1 MLTSK
6 LFFRRLL
13 MLLGI
18 IFIFSITSC
27 NDNDNSFTPTPV
39 ILNFSPD
46 STKPNKVISVLGGNF
61 DAETSLNIVKFTSA
75 EDSNGNFTID
85 LEAEVIQAQEN
96 ALSVRVPLGAIT
108 GPITVTVNGELG
120 TSPIVEII
128 QLALTITE
136 ISPASANR
144 GDTVTITGQDF
155 SEIISENVVTFG
167 AIQATVTS
175 ASSTSL
181 EVIVPQNAELG
192 NTTVK
197 VSVTSI
203 QEETTSAFEVTDTTA
218 LSVLSYSPSGGS
230 IGAEVTIFGANF
242 SDVISENTVSFNG
255 INATVSAATTTSLTV
270 VVPNGVTSGPIS
282 VTVNG
287 VTATGPDFTVT
298 FSTNDSSTSL
308 DLLKVFWL
316 NDTIAYIVG
325 DDGTLLKTT
334 DSGATWTA
342 DTVIP
347 GLAGTDD
354 LYNVFFID
362 ENTGWATTRS
372 GVIYKTSDAGGSW
385 TEWEDD
391 DKTKS
396 EEIRSII
403 FVDANTGWASGD
415 NGIILHTTD
424 GGSNWDV
431 QAATFNS
438 GTSTYTYDYDT
449 LDFDNIFFSDANNG
463 WAVAEKGTIIS
474 TTDGGS
480 TWIDH
485 TNTTLQA
492 ADIDLKR
499 VIFTDANN
507 GWVVGEQSTI
517 LNTTD
522 GGSTWNTITITGNL
536 PSDIDINYF
545 EIVNN
550 NLIIAV
556 TDDAGLIQS
565 FDGGTTF
572 SSSMVDSGIIS
583 DSTLDLEGI
592 AASPSGKIIIVGDDG
607 VLLK

>member
-1 MLTSK
+1 
-6 LFFRRLL
+6 

>member
-1 MLTSK
+1 
-6 LFFRRLL
+6 

-27 NDNDNSFTPTPV
+27 DDNDNSFTPTPV
-39 ILNFSPD
+39 ILDFSPD
-46 STKPNKVISVLGGNF
+46 LTKPNEVISVLGGNF
-61 DAETSLNIVKFTSA
+61 GAEASLNIVKFTTA

-85 LEAEVIQAQEN
+85 LVAEVIQAQEN

-128 QLALTITE
+128 QPALTITE

-144 GDTVTITGQDF
+144 GDAVTITGQDF

-167 AIQATVTS
+167 TIQATVTS
-175 ASSTSL
+175 ASSSSL

-192 NTTVK
+192 STTVK

-203 QEETTSAFEVTDTTA
+203 QQETTSAFEVTDTTA
-218 LSVLSYSPSGGS
+218 LSVVSYSPSGGS
-230 IGAEVTIFGANF
+230 IGAEITIFGANF
-242 SDVISENTVSFNG
+242 SDIISENTVSFNG
-255 INATVSAATTTSLTV
+255 INATISAATTTSLTV

-298 FSTNDSSTSL
+298 FSTNDSSVTSL

-316 NDTIAYIVG
+316 NDTVAYIVG

-342 DTVIP
+342 NTVIQ

-438 GTSTYTYDYDT
+438 GASTYTYDYDT

-463 WAVAEKGTIIS
+463 WAVAEKGTIIN

-480 TWIDH
+480 TWTDH

-507 GWVVGEQSTI
+507 GWIVGEKPTI

-522 GGSTWNTITITGNL
+522 GGSTWNTITIGNL
-536 PSDIDINYF
+536 PSDPNHPTDINYF

-572 SSSMVDSGIIS
+572 SYSMVASSIIS

-607 VLLK
+607 ILLK